1 MKCIG
6 FGKSLKFF
14 VGCLLFLVV
23 GCASVVAP
31 KSFNQSLHYATS
43 TATAITNTTNDL
55 LKRDRISVVK
65 AAKIEEDLEYVYMA
79 ISNARIAKSINDEKA
94 AMNYL
99 TTASQ
104 VLVRLESQL
113 KDLK

>member
-1 MKCIG
+1 MVKKVLVSFIV
-6 FGKSLKFF
+6 FF
-14 VGCLLFLVV
+14 LV

-43 TATAITNTTNDL
+43 TATAITATTNDL
-55 LKRDRISVVK
+55 LKRDRISVVR
-65 AAKIEEDLEYVYMA
+65 AAKIEEELEYVYMA

-99 TTASQ
+99 NTASQ
-104 VLVRLESQL
+104 ILVRLEAQL
-113 KDLK
+113 KETK